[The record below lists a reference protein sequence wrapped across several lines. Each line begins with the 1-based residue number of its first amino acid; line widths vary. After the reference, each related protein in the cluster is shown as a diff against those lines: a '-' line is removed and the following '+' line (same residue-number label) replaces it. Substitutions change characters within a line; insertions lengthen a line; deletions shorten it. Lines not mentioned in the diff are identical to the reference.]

1 MNEYNINEIFYS
13 IQGEGTRS
21 GKPCVFVRLQGC
33 NLRCSWCDTQYA
45 IEMSSPEARTMS
57 QEEIE
62 EEIKKYEC
70 KFVEF
75 TGGEPLINRNLA
87 DFMKKLCDD
96 GYTVAVETNGSQN
109 ISKLDPRIVK
119 IIDVKCPNSGE
130 QKSFR
135 RDMLPYITSSDE
147 IKFVVADM
155 IDLEFAKQKIE
166 EYQLEAIGCEIII
179 SPVKGKIEYA
189 EIVDYILQNKINARF
204 QVQLHKIIWSE
215 EMRGV

>member
-1 MNEYNINEIFYS
+1 
-13 IQGEGTRS
+13 
-21 GKPCVFVRLQGC
+21 
-33 NLRCSWCDTQYA
+33 
-45 IEMSSPEARTMS
+45 MS